1 MQQREKLLRERDSFM
16 EEQRKRDE
24 QVMKEHQAEAA
35 RKAESRLKEY
45 YRRQKQAARDGADEG
60 FGGSSTDAAKND
72 LKDFE
77 AGCGALRKAGAAVA
91 LGAAKVLTATRPHLP
106 VALRCGLALGRARAA
121 CSRSSRRSRRSWS
134 AVCSA
139 TGSSGSCRGS
149 SR

>member
-35 RKAESRLKEY
+35 RKAESRLKDY

-60 FGGSSTDAAKND
+60 FGGSSTDTAKND

-77 AGCGALRKAGAAVA
+77 AGCGALPKAAATVA
-91 LGAAKVLTATRPHLP
+91 RVAAKVLTATRPGRL
-106 VALRCGLALGRARAA
+106 ALRVGVGASTD
-121 CSRSSRRSRRSWS
+121 CSRSFRRSRRSWN
-134 AVCSA
+134 AGCSA
-139 TGSSGSCRGS
+139 TGSSGLCLGS